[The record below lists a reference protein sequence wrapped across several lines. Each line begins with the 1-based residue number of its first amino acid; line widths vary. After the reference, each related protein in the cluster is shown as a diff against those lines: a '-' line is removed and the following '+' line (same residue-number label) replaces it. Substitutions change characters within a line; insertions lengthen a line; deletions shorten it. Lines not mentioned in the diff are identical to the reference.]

1 MTVTLTHANGA
12 THAPLVSFV
21 PLAPS
26 GPVAA
31 WPRTR
36 VPQPP
41 PGTRLLPLTVVRR
54 SDTTTAGSSD
64 KTTAPRAARW
74 RPRWP
79 AVDGDTV
86 ITWSMA
92 ATVAL
97 VAVDAAIVS
106 YSHIYG
112 LATGQWG
119 SGAETGIQAR
129 LLPLSIDG
137 VILEA
142 SLVKLH
148 AARHKILRASRRKLR
163 IPTLATCMLWLGI
176 VATVAA
182 NVTHGL
188 ASSLL
193 SPVTHMV
200 IMALLSAWPAGALIG
215 SVEMAMGL
223 VRDRRDVAS
232 ARSGDVPADTP
243 RDVAAPPAS
252 PKTRRAAAK
261 RRPRPATR
269 TRVRVA
275 KPPVDTDPVVA
286 AIKGHDAWK
295 AGRKLTRADK
305 DAIAKTAGVTRR
317 SVERC
322 LKDTRRMGTAKS

>member
-1 MTVTLTHANGA
+1 VTVTLTHANGG

-21 PLAPS
+21 PLVPS

-119 SGAETGIQAR
+119 SGAETGVQAR
-129 LLPLSIDG
+129 LLPMSIDG
-137 VILEA
+137 VIAEA
-142 SLVKLH
+142 SLVKLYG
-148 AARHKILRASRRKLR
+148 ARHKTARKPR
-163 IPTLATCMLWLGI
+163 LATFMLWLGI

-188 ASSLL
+188 PSSLL
-193 SPVTHMV
+193 SPVAHMV
-200 IMALLSAWPAGALIG
+200 IMALLSAWPAGAFIG
-215 SVEMAMGL
+215 SVEMAMSL
-223 VRDRRDVAS
+223 VRDKRAVAS
-232 ARSGDVPADTP
+232 ASDTGS
-243 RDVAAPPAS
+243 DTEDDSDSDTEAPE
-252 PKTRRAAAK
+252 T
-261 RRPRPATR
+261 TGQGGGGGGG
-269 TRVRVA
+269 
-275 KPPVDTDPVVA
+275 KPPVTRRRKTTPDPVAA
-286 AIKGHDAWK
+286 AIKRGWGD
-295 AGRKLTRADK
+295 DK
-305 DAIAKTAGVTRR
+305 IIAKLGVTKRTIQRR
-317 SVERC
+317 R
-322 LKDTRRMGTAKS
+322 KDLEQAAATPAAG